1 MTTLKYFK
9 NGFYYTLVL
18 LPVFLTSCSSNANQP
33 QQADSSAVDVQAL
46 SLKHGQ
52 LNSNV
57 TISGQLLP
65 YQTVDLYPK
74 ENSFVKS
81 LNVDIGSVVKKGDL
95 LLTLEAPEM
104 VSQYNQAQSTL
115 NTQLAIYKGSK
126 ANYDRLYHTSQTPG
140 TISPND
146 LDLAHS
152 KASADS
158 AQWVAAKAAF
168 KQAADLL
175 SYLVIRAP
183 FDGVITARNVS
194 VGAYVGP
201 ADKGSNKPLL
211 VIQEQNKL
219 RLTMAVAEAYTGY
232 LQKKDTVGFKVKSLP
247 YDHFVAKI
255 TRMAGGIDPQTRT
268 EQVEMDVDNKSHK
281 LLPNMF
287 ADIILGV
294 EGSNKG
300 FVIPQT
306 ALVLGSQN
314 TFVIKVVNNKAQWVD
329 VQKGLENGASVM
341 ISGNINEGDLLVTN
355 ATDEITNG
363 TLLKVSKQTAAQ

>member
-158 AQWVAAKAAF
+158 AQWVAAK
-168 KQAADLL
+168 
-175 SYLVIRAP
+175 
-183 FDGVITARNVS
+183 
-194 VGAYVGP
+194 
-201 ADKGSNKPLL
+201 
-211 VIQEQNKL
+211 
-219 RLTMAVAEAYTGY
+219 
-232 LQKKDTVGFKVKSLP
+232 
-247 YDHFVAKI
+247 
-255 TRMAGGIDPQTRT
+255 
-268 EQVEMDVDNKSHK
+268 
-281 LLPNMF
+281 
-287 ADIILGV
+287 
-294 EGSNKG
+294 
-300 FVIPQT
+300 
-306 ALVLGSQN
+306 
-314 TFVIKVVNNKAQWVD
+314 
-329 VQKGLENGASVM
+329 
-341 ISGNINEGDLLVTN
+341 
-355 ATDEITNG
+355 
-363 TLLKVSKQTAAQ
+363 